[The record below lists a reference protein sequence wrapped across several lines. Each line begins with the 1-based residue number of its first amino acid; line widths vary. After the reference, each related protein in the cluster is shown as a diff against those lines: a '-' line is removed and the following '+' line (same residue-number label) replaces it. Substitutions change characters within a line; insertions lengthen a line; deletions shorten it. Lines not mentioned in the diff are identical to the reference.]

1 MIHMK
6 KKVMMTL
13 EKIKTE
19 NWNGHEIRF
28 VNINGKWWVL
38 VKDITSALGYKNLR
52 KAIKQYVENK
62 NCRSLSI
69 KAYGDKLDL
78 KQEVK

>member
-1 MIHMK
+1 
-6 KKVMMTL
+6 MTL

-38 VKDITSALGYKNLR
+38 VKDITSALGYNDLR
-52 KAIKQYVENK
+52 KAIEYNM
-62 NCRSLSI
+62 
-69 KAYGDKLDL
+69 
-78 KQEVK
+78 